1 MVKGE
6 NMKRGSEP
14 TVGARGERALAG
26 STDRNV
32 VTPRRRLHPNDTLER
47 GRGANVNDFLRRY
60 LVVLLIPVMFAIFA
74 ILSPRNFLTFS
85 NLQSMIT
92 LNAPLLILSVGMT
105 VVLASGEFDLS
116 FYGIVGMSAG
126 IVASAPNLPLWGV
139 LAISL
144 ALAVAAGLIN
154 SIFVVA
160 LNVSAF
166 IATLGMGVVTL
177 GVGLGVT
184 NSQTIPNPFESLGTS
199 LAGTFLGVAHSV
211 YIALAALLVLWV
223 YLEHTTFGRHLYF
236 VGASRKA
243 ATYAGISANGI
254 RVLAIVI
261 PCITAWAA
269 GLFILAESGA
279 VVADYGSGYLLST
292 FAAVFLGYATIKP
305 GRYNALGTLVGVAI
319 LAIGTTGLQVVGAP
333 LWVTEIFTGAIL
345 FVGVAA
351 ANILGRS
358 GRIRD
363 LRIAV

>member
-1 MVKGE
+1 
-6 NMKRGSEP
+6 MKPGSSNSVRSRKDRQPVSGFEA
-14 TVGARGERALAG
+14 TDSKSLDRQLNDRTGDISASVGKSVL
-26 STDRNV
+26 NW
-32 VTPRRRLHPNDTLER
+32 
-47 GRGANVNDFLRRY
+47 FLRQY
-60 LVVLLIPVMFAIFA
+60 LVVLLIPIMFAVFA
-74 ILSPRNFLTFS
+74 ILSPSNFLTLS

-105 VVLASGEFDLS
+105 VVLAAGEFDLS
-116 FYGIVGMSAG
+116 FYGVVGMSAG
-126 IVASAPNLPLWGV
+126 IVASAPGMPLWA
-139 LAISL
+139 LLTISL
-144 ALAVAAGLIN
+144 LLAVAAGLIN
-154 SIFVVA
+154 SLFVVA

-184 NSQTIPNPFESLGTS
+184 NSQTISNPFGSLESA
-199 LAGTFLGVAHSV
+199 LAGTFFGVAHSV
-211 YIALAALLVLWV
+211 YIALAALIALWV
-223 YLEHTTFGRHLYF
+223 YLEHTTYGRHLYF
-236 VGASRKA
+236 VGASRRA
-243 ATYAGISANGI
+243 ATYAGIKVNAT
-254 RVLAIVI
+254 RVLAIAL
-261 PCITAWAA
+261 PCVTAWAA

-351 ANILGRS
+351 ANILGRT

-363 LRIAV
+363 LRSVV